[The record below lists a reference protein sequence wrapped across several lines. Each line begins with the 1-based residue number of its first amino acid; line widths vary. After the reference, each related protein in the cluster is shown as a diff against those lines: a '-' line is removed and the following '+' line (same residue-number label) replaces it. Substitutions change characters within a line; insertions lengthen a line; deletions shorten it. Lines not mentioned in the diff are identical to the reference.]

1 MNLNVNNYLII
12 YILIDRYSRTILLNK
27 IYFSNQTVPCQGDH
41 NNYLYNEYC
50 MR

>member
-12 YILIDRYSRTILLNK
+12 YILIDRYSKAILLNK
-27 IYFSNQTVPCQGDH
+27 IYFSSQGDH
-41 NNYLYNEYC
+41 NNYFYNEYC